1 MKKIFY
7 IIIAFYTIGVNAQ
20 IEILPLNGG
29 AKRYGFVNNAYYK
42 DIDNVLNQYVGTW
55 LFTNGN
61 NSFKIIL
68 QKKEHVYM
76 SAGVIKFYTDFIVG
90 EFQYIENGVEKI
102 NTLSNLA
109 TNYSYIFDY
118 NIVGH
123 ALIPNNLFLS
133 CNNCAT
139 NEKRLMA
146 DLTEPNTR
154 NVSGLEAKII
164 FRKVIENG
172 VEKLITN
179 FYQES
184 PSRGIL
190 NDGSPTTIDENTV
203 PYGEYILIK
212 QP

>member
-20 IEILPLNGG
+20 SQIIPLYSGNGN
-29 AKRYGFVNNAYYK
+29 YGDTNNAYYK
-42 DIDNVLNQYVGTW
+42 DIDSVLNQYVGTW

-133 CNNCAT
+133 CNDCAT

-164 FRKVIENG
+164 FRKIIESG
-172 VEKLITN
+172 VVKLITN
-179 FYQES
+179 FYLVHS
-184 PSRGIL
+184 SYGSLDDGTPS
-190 NDGSPTTIDENTV
+190 TIDSHTV